1 MNLAKIRSGETSV
14 PDLVLEPD
22 EEEEERI
29 AKLVK
34 LHRINQVAVSKSEMV
49 DMANSKVTVP
59 YGPRDEVEQE
69 PIIFKG
75 HTRVA
80 KLLVMDRLTKYA
92 YFIATKN
99 TDTAEDTA
107 KRLFACVFSIHGV
120 CQ

>member
-1 MNLAKIRSGETSV
+1 
-14 PDLVLEPD
+14 
-22 EEEEERI
+22 
-29 AKLVK
+29 
-34 LHRINQVAVSKSEMV
+34 
-49 DMANSKVTVP
+49 MANSKVTVLC
-59 YGPRDEVEQE
+59 GPRDEVEQE

-107 KRLFACVFSIHGV
+107 KRLFACVFSIHGGPSV
-120 CQ
+120 IVSCRLVVLIRLVRRRCRDSISLLCAANNSTASGSFNTF